1 MGFRLIQL
9 LMLLQIGGSG
19 VVITLSVNKVLKLW
33 NLDGHQNLSSL
44 TIASDDDTWLPT
56 IPSKYLKSYDQEDG
70 KTIITLFINTKSGDS
85 SKSMFVFKSFELE
98 SSNLHD
104 LSDLSFQPELPNSL
118 LFSSDVFIMNP
129 ISKTLFGLFKIMKL

>member
-1 MGFRLIQL
+1 M
-9 LMLLQIGGSG
+9 
-19 VVITLSVNKVLKLW
+19 VITLSVNKVLKLW

-56 IPSKYLKSYDQEDG
+56 IPSKYLKSYEQEDG

-104 LSDLSFQPELPNSL
+104 LSDLSFNQNS
-118 LFSSDVFIMNP
+118 
-129 ISKTLFGLFKIMKL
+129 